1 MDQPQG
7 NHVVA
12 LKVLFKSQLKI
23 VSVGAP
29 GWLFT
34 LYMKELFTSLGIY
47 NIIDSIGSLTDSVA
61 HTSYLNH
68 ASNIV
73 SEWTL
78 YLRYSRVFLSVGCG
92 KSFTS
97 TFVLGRIGELET
109 AGGSLSNAITN
120 ITGFSV
126 IYGLSMGMDGITPQA
141 YGASNFTFMA
151 QTLHRT
157 MLILLTTTI
166 PITIL
171 WLNAKPV
178 LIFAGQDV
186 KVSEIAATYMYF
198 TIPSLFLQCF
208 IQPIKIYLKA
218 KEVTRPIIIGSVLAL
233 LTHVAINGLVLWFEF
248 GIKGAALAVV
258 VTDIVY
264 LLTLLVYMH
273 TTCDISIRTFDFVE
287 CFAELTPILSLAIPS
302 CWSACLEWWFYDLM
316 IFLSGLLPKDTK
328 ANISAM
334 NFLLQAT
341 SLIYIFPLALSSAV
355 SARVGRELGSNLPKK
370 AKKVSFIAVSC
381 AFIIGFIAVAF
392 TTMTRKSWG
401 SIFTKDKTIILL
413 ITTVMPVL
421 GVCEIANCPQTTIS
435 GMLSGCARPNL
446 GAWIYFG
453 AFYVIGL
460 PMAGFM
466 GFAKGMGLLGLWYG
480 LLVAQWACFILM
492 LISLLKTDWEKE
504 ADRAQELVN

>member
-1 MDQPQG
+1 MDFD
-7 NHVVA
+7 
-12 LKVLFKSQLKI
+12 K
-23 VSVGAP
+23 
-29 GWLFT
+29 T
-34 LYMKELFTSLGIY
+34 L
-47 NIIDSIGSLTDSVA
+47 
-61 HTSYLNH
+61 
-68 ASNIV
+68 
-73 SEWTL
+73 
-78 YLRYSRVFLSVGCG
+78 
-92 KSFTS
+92 
-97 TFVLGRIGELET
+97 
-109 AGGSLSNAITN
+109 
-120 ITGFSV
+120 GFSEPSPCDW
-126 IYGLSMGMDGITPQA
+126 IIGPFGL
-141 YGASNFTFMA
+141 
-151 QTLHRT
+151 
-157 MLILLTTTI
+157 LL
-166 PITIL
+166 
-171 WLNAKPV
+171 
-178 LIFAGQDV
+178 
-186 KVSEIAATYMYF
+186 
-198 TIPSLFLQCF
+198 CF

-302 CWSACLEWWFYDLM
+302 CC
-316 IFLSGLLPKDTK
+316 
-328 ANISAM
+328 
-334 NFLLQAT
+334 
-341 SLIYIFPLALSSAV
+341 SAV